1 MRIIDIKNDN
11 LIELLDGL
19 SLLDDQDQER
29 IIGMVDVLDAV
40 DKKVKNEVF
49 TDLPLKNL
57 YLPSAYADDKI

>member
-29 IIGMVDVLDAV
+29 IIGMVDVLDAA
-40 DKKVKNEVF
+40 DKKVKNGIF
-49 TDLPLKNL
+49 TDLTLKNL
-57 YLPSAYADDKI
+57 DLPSAYADGKI